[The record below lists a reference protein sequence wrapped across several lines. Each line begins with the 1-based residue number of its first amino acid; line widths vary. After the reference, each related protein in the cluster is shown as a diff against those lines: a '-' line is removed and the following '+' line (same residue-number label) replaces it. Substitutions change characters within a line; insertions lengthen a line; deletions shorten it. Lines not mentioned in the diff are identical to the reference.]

1 MPVTSTTN
9 NLVIKKNM
17 NDEIESITYELRGIE
32 AQIMLLGLQSF
43 ELAVQE
49 AVERGQTYIDLDQQY
64 LQ

>member
-49 AVERGQTYIDLDQQY
+49 AVERGQTYIELDQQY